1 MKTNLVRKI
10 ALVMVIVMALCSF
23 AGCKRAGGNNEA
35 LKQVIEMEGVAGDEI
50 VIEIPAPG
58 EESEEEDE
66 NTNNDDENT
75 GGENTGDENTGDE
88 NTGDENTGDENT
100 GDENTGDEN
109 TGDENTGDE
118 NTGDE
123 NTGDENTSDENTGDE
138 NTDDENTGDEN
149 TGDEN
154 TGDEDG
160 DGEPVEKP
168 AYDPNK
174 AFKIMSY
181 NIKCAWY
188 GKTIDQVASQI
199 KEENPD
205 IVGLQ
210 EVDCNSNRK
219 GNVISGIDQVKI
231 IAEKAGYPYY
241 AFEPVIDLT
250 AARNEQASAD
260 LRENAYGHAIMS
272 KYPIKKSEIIWPEAQ
287 AKGADKEVR
296 NFGRHEID
304 VGGKT
309 VVFYNCHLDFS
320 LGREQ
325 YFEVQEKY
333 MSKDKYAVC
342 VGDFNETFDEFSIY
356 FDFDKFYNFSFGDDS
371 SGKSQVYRGTETK
384 KSQVIDHIIVSKD
397 TFVWKDDEVQNGYY
411 SRPHDGASDHAMI
424 YAYVNLLD

>member
-10 ALVMVIVMALCSF
+10 ALVMVIVLALCSF

-35 LKQVIEMEGVAGDEI
+35 LKQVIDMEGVAGDEI
-50 VIEIPAPG
+50 VIEIPEPS
-58 EESEEEDE
+58 EDSEEEEE
-66 NTNNDDENT
+66 NTNNDEENKDDENT
-75 GGENTGDENTGDE
+75 GDEENKDDENTGDENTGDE

-123 NTGDENTSDENTGDE
+123 NTGDE
-138 NTDDENTGDEN
+138 
-149 TGDEN
+149 
-154 TGDEDG
+154 
-160 DGEPVEKP
+160 DGEEPVVKP

-210 EVDCNSNRK
+210 EVDCGTSRSK
-219 GNVISGIDQVKI
+219 GADQVKE

-241 AFEPVIDLT
+241 VFEPVIDLT
-250 AARNEQASAD
+250 SAKNKQAPAD
-260 LRENAYGHAIMS
+260 LRENAYGHAVMS
-272 KYPIKKSEIIWPEAQ
+272 KYPITKSEIIWPTAQVKEA
-287 AKGADKEVR
+287 DEEVR

-304 VGGKT
+304 VNGKT
-309 VVFYNCHLDFS
+309 VVFYNCHLNFTI
-320 LGREQ
+320 GREQ
-325 YFEVQEKY
+325 YFEVQENY
-333 MSKDKYAVC
+333 MAKDKYAVC
-342 VGDFNETFDEFSIY
+342 VGDFNETFDEFGIY

-371 SGKSQVYRGTETK
+371 TGKSQVYRGTETK

>member
-10 ALVMVIVMALCSF
+10 ALVMVIVLVLCSF
-23 AGCKRAGGNNEA
+23 AGCKRADGNNEA
-35 LKQVIEMEGVAGDEI
+35 LKQVIDMEGVAGDEI
-50 VIEIPAPG
+50 VIEIPEPS
-58 EESEEEDE
+58 EDSEEEEE
-66 NTNNDDENT
+66 NTNNDEENKN
-75 GGENTGDENTGDE
+75 GDENTGDENTGDE

-123 NTGDENTSDENTGDE
+123 NTGDENT
-138 NTDDENTGDEN
+138 
-149 TGDEN
+149 GDEN

-160 DGEPVEKP
+160 EDEPVEKP

-210 EVDCNSNRK
+210 EVDCSTSRS
-219 GNVISGIDQVKI
+219 GTGIDQVKV

-241 AFEPVIDLT
+241 VFEPVIEIGS
-250 AARNEQASAD
+250 AKNKQAPAD
-260 LRENAYGHAIMS
+260 LRESAYGHAVMS
-272 KYPIKKSEIIWPEAQ
+272 KYPITKSEIIWPTAQ
-287 AKGADKEVR
+287 AKGDAEVR

-304 VGGKT
+304 VNGKT

-342 VGDFNETFDEFSIY
+342 VGDFNETFSEFGFY
-356 FDFDKFYNFSFGDDS
+356 FDFEKFYNFTFGDDA
-371 SGKSQVYRGTETK
+371 SGKSQVYRVKEGKQSEI
-384 KSQVIDHIIVSKD
+384 IDHIIVSKD
-397 TFVWKDDEVQNGYY
+397 TFVWKDDEVKNGYY
-411 SRPHDGASDHAMI
+411 SRPHDGASDHAMV